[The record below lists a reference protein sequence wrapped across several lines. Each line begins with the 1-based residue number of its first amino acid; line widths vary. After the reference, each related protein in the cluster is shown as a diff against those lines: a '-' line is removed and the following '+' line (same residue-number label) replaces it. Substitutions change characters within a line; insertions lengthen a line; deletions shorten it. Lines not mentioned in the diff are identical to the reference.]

1 MSREKQRGTAFETAV
16 VRYLRHTFKDDRIDR
31 MPLHGKRDVGD
42 VSGIYRAGKRVV
54 IECKSYSGRDRMA
67 QWLTEAELE
76 RGNADAL
83 AGVVVSKRR
92 GVGISTRYG
101 MGQQLVTMTLQD
113 FASLIAGERVEQ

>member
-16 VRYLRHTFKDDRIDR
+16 VRFFRRVFDDDRIDR
-31 MPLHGKRDVGD
+31 MPLHGRRDIGD

-54 IECKSYSGRDRMA
+54 VECKSYSGRDRMA

-83 AGVVVSKRR
+83 AAVVVSKRR
-92 GVGISTRYG
+92 GIGISTKHG
-101 MGQQLVTMTLQD
+101 MGQQLVTMTLLD
-113 FASLIAGERVEQ
+113 FASLIAGERIDA